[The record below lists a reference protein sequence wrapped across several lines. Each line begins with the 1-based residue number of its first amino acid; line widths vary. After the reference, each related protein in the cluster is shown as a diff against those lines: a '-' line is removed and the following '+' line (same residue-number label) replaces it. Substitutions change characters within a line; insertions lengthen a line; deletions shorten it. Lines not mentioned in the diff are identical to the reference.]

1 VRYDNTIAKRWPGPW
16 VGYAAAGWAFVFT
29 FLHVAWALGWYI
41 ALSDEVARIAFDQTW
56 KLIYDIVIAGMCALA
71 VVVALALV
79 QPWGRRVSQRWL
91 NILAV
96 SGTAL
101 LVLRGGGGLIQTV
114 YLIARGRYSPEP
126 MHLYEV
132 WFCLGA
138 FLFAATLWRSA
149 RWPDGRAHQCG
160 RG

>member
-1 VRYDNTIAKRWPGPW
+1 MPGCARTSRRLSPW
-16 VGYAAAGWAFVFT
+16 AGYAAAGWAFVFT

-41 ALSDEVARIAFDQTW
+41 ALSEDVARVAFDRTW

-79 QPWGRRVSQRWL
+79 QPWGRRVPERWL
-91 NILAV
+91 SALAW

-101 LVLRGGGGLIQTV
+101 LVARGGGGLIQTA
-114 YLIARGRYSPEP
+114 YLLARGRYVPEL

-138 FLFAATLWRSA
+138 FLFACSLWRFRRVA
-149 RWPDGRAHQCG
+149 
-160 RG
+160 

>member
-1 VRYDNTIAKRWPGPW
+1 MGPW

-41 ALSDEVARIAFDQTW
+41 ALSDEVARVAFDQTW
-56 KLIYDIVIAGMCALA
+56 KLVYDIVIAGLCALA
-71 VVVALALV
+71 VAVGLALV
-79 QPWGRRVSQRWL
+79 QPWGRRIPGRLL
-91 NILAV
+91 NVLAW

-101 LVLRGGGGLIQTV
+101 LVVRGGGGLIQTL
-114 YLIARGRYSPEP
+114 YLLARGRYSPEL

-138 FLFAATLWRSA
+138 FLFAATLWRFRKMA
-149 RWPDGRAHQCG
+149 
-160 RG
+160 